1 MLDQV
6 KVMMDESSK
15 QSLDVLRRHF
25 AELFEPL
32 RQISDFTQ
40 DLADIKDSLNNLSDD
55 VHKKINDLT
64 DALDPD
70 QIRKNLRH
78 LVQAQED
85 INQKL
90 TQISEN
96 INDFKSALIQIDWNS
111 PVKDSK

>member
-1 MLDQV
+1 MSIKHAGSGQSNDGRV
-6 KVMMDESSK
+6 VK

-78 LVQAQED
+78 LVQAR
-85 INQKL
+85 K
-90 TQISEN
+90 T
-96 INDFKSALIQIDWNS
+96 
-111 PVKDSK
+111 